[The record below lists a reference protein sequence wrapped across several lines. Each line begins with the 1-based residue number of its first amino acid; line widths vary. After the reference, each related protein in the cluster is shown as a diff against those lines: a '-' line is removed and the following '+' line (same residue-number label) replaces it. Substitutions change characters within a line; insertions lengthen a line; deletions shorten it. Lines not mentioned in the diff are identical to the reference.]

1 MLLCSYI
8 WLQSGKMLLDLSPVL
23 EDGLTAEQVVEEASR
38 VAGLL
43 TARQSTLV
51 QFIGRP
57 SSNLFLSCSGNL
69 IWVVKLRSFEMGFK
83 MQALPR
89 KLASVRKAV
98 DPRSFCIYLNFSV
111 IF

>member
-1 MLLCSYI
+1 
-8 WLQSGKMLLDLSPVL
+8 MLLDLSPVL

-69 IWVVKLRSFEMGFK
+69 I
-83 MQALPR
+83 
-89 KLASVRKAV
+89 
-98 DPRSFCIYLNFSV
+98 
-111 IF
+111 

>member
-57 SSNLFLSCSGNL
+57 AILQPLPLMLWTFNLSGKIKV
-69 IWVVKLRSFEMGFK
+69 IWNGFQNASF
-83 MQALPR
+83 A
-89 KLASVRKAV
+89 
-98 DPRSFCIYLNFSV
+98 
-111 IF
+111 